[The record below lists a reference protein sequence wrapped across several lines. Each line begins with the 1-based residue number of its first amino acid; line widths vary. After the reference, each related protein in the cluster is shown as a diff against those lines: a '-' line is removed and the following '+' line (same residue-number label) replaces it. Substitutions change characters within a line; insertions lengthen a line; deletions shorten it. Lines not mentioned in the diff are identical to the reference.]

1 MELLN
6 IHNIKRKLLNR
17 AVKCYLFQYEKRYFQ
32 IIGLS
37 FPFSICCK
45 ISLTVISVFL
55 KNYIGLEMMSLSTM
69 QNYLYFRILDIK
81 KYFK

>member
-17 AVKCYLFQYEKRYFQ
+17 AVKCYLFQYEKRYFR

-37 FPFSICCK
+37 FSFSICCK

-55 KNYIGLEMMSLSTM
+55 KNYIGLEMMSVSTM